1 MLRGDYK
8 RAHATLAVAQRKDP
22 TNKYVQNNIR
32 LLEESYRKG
41 KAIRSGR

>member
-8 RAHATLAVAQRKDP
+8 RAHATLAAARRKDP
-22 TNKYVQNNIR
+22 NNKYVQNNLR

-41 KAIRSGR
+41 KSIE